1 MGFGL
6 DGCRLWSSAKNAG
19 ESAEIGG
26 DATRID
32 ATLPCDSVRTMSAA
46 KTHDFRDSR
55 AAVVH
60 QLLQN
65 GVRAGGIAARR
76 SRVPSRWEQA
86 FWARFDAQRATLERA
101 A

>member
-1 MGFGL
+1 MRPGSM
-6 DGCRLWSSAKNAG
+6 RLFPAILCAPCPPPRLTTF
-19 ESAEIGG
+19 EI
-26 DATRID
+26 
-32 ATLPCDSVRTMSAA
+32 
-46 KTHDFRDSR
+46 R
-55 AAVVH
+55 AAVVR

-101 A
+101 V